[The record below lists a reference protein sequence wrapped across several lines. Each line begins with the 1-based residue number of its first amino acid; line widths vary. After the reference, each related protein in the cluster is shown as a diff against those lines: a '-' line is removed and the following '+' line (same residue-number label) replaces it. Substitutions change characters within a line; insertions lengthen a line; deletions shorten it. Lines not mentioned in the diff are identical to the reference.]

1 MHHTCTEFDCAM
13 PATGNVETSEPDPS
27 DTGPLCAGHL
37 IMAID
42 RHLRAFPFFT
52 VRSVVA

>member
-1 MHHTCTEFDCAM
+1 M